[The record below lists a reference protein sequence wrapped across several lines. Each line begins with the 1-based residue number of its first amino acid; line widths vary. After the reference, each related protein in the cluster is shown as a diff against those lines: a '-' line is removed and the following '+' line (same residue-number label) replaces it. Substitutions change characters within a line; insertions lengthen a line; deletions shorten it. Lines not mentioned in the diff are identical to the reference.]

1 MILITYKQLER
12 KVTKMFNTVY
22 YPDEITT
29 AFSSLVTDITEEE
42 KKDLENGLYYL
53 HSICENSLNSDYFR
67 TTYKILERL
76 AERIVFNNK

>member
-1 MILITYKQLER
+1 
-12 KVTKMFNTVY
+12 MFNTVY

-29 AFSSLVTDITEEE
+29 AFSSLVTDMTEEE

-67 TTYKILERL
+67 TTYKILERA
-76 AERIVFNNK
+76 AERIVFNSK

>member
-1 MILITYKQLER
+1 
-12 KVTKMFNTVY
+12 MFNTVY